1 MSVTPRAITRPRR
14 MDDEVLTAREL
25 YRFYRAGE
33 EETLALRGVSL
44 AVRRGETVAVVG
56 PSGAGK
62 STLLACLAGLDEPS
76 GGEVRVDGVRI
87 SHRPETERA
96 RLRALHIGVLLQTRN
111 LLPHLSVRDNIRL
124 PQRASGRKPTVTAD
138 DLLAQAGISERGRA
152 LPRQLSGGELARA
165 GLAVALANSPAV
177 LLADEPTGEL
187 DGETEQLVLAMLR
200 QRAAE
205 GCAVLIVTHSAEAV
219 RVADRVIALDDG
231 KATDG
236 TLSAPLAAPEGADGA
251 VTRRADDPV
260 TRAADD
266 APPQGA
272 DDAVPDGAHDGDR

>member
-1 MSVTPRAITRPRR
+1 MPVQPSA
-14 MDDEVLTAREL
+14 EALTAREL
-25 YRFYRAGE
+25 YRFFRAGE

-44 AVRRGETVAVVG
+44 RVRRGETIAVVG

-62 STLLACLAGLDEPS
+62 STLLSCLAGLDEPS

-96 RLRALHIGVLLQTRN
+96 RLRARNIGVLLQTRN
-111 LLPHLSVRDNIRL
+111 LVAHLSVRDNVRL
-124 PQRASGRKPTVTAD
+124 AHSAV
-138 DLLAQAGISERGRA
+138 RGRPAVPAGELLDEVGLAGRAHA

-187 DGETEQLVLAMLR
+187 DGGTERLILQMLR
-200 QRAAE
+200 DRAAL

-219 RVADRVIALDDG
+219 RIADRVIALDDG
-231 KATDG
+231 RAHESSKYRAG
-236 TLSAPLAAPEGADGA
+236 TQQQE
-251 VTRRADDPV
+251 
-260 TRAADD
+260 
-266 APPQGA
+266 
-272 DDAVPDGAHDGDR
+272 AHDVAP